1 MEITVWNDLRILI
14 NISKKVE
21 ILAKVNIVY
30 RGEEQNIFYRS
41 TAISDL
47 KSTLLNNLEV
57 KEYVK

>member
-47 KSTLLNNLEV
+47 KSTLLNNLAV

>member
-1 MEITVWNDLRILI
+1 MEITVWNDLTILI

-47 KSTLLNNLEV
+47 KSTLLNNLAV

>member
-1 MEITVWNDLRILI
+1 MEITVWNDLTILI

-30 RGEEQNIFYRS
+30 RGEEQNIFYKS

-47 KSTLLNNLEV
+47 KSTLLNNLAV

>member
-1 MEITVWNDLRILI
+1 MEITVWNDLTILI

-30 RGEEQNIFYRS
+30 RGEKQNIFYRS